1 MVLHI
6 LITLQ
11 NTFVPNFSHHKLTC
25 FEYADGVNNVKIND
39 SYNTYSTDRTDLQM
53 YYEKVGLAYGTATG
67 REIQPDYPSS
77 SIDIQ
82 PKIDEFRIVG
92 STGSSVGISS
102 IKAGD
107 GSTTSDTITVTTT
120 EAVTGLDVDTPFVLS
135 GITAAGY
142 NGKFVVSEKLSSTQ
156 FKYEVQN
163 APVNALPA
171 VTGSTVTLNTDTVT
185 SASPYMFNL
194 SLRSVF
200 GMNGLHADG
209 QEGNRV

>member
-1 MVLHI
+1 
-6 LITLQ
+6 
-11 NTFVPNFSHHKLTC
+11 
-25 FEYADGVNNVKIND
+25 
-39 SYNTYSTDRTDLQM
+39 M

-82 PKIDEFRIVG
+82 PKIDEYRIVG

-107 GSTTSDTITVTTT
+107 GSATSDTITVTTT
-120 EAVTGLDVDTPFVLS
+120 AAVTGLDVDTPFVLS
-135 GITAAGY
+135 GINAAGY

-209 QEGNRV
+209 QKATGFKSMVVAQFTGIGLQKDDNAFLLYNSATGVYLSLIHI